1 MRKETWRAFVAACGQ
16 PPEIQPFVRQAVR
29 DYARAMR
36 CDVGDILGLP
46 WMAPRMGQNAAAI
59 AYRRDAATST
69 RRKATR
75 PTITWRVG
83 VRAQA

>member
-36 CDVGDILGLP
+36 CDVDDILGLP
-46 WMAPRMGQNAAAI
+46 WMAPSMGADARALSL
-59 AYRRDAATST
+59 RRDAATST

-75 PTITWRVG
+75 PTITWRVR